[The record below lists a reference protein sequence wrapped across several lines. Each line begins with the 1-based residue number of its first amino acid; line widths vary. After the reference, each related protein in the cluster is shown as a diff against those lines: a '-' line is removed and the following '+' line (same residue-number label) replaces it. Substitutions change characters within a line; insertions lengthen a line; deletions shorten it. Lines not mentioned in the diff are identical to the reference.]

1 MQPGLPP
8 VLCSKTV
15 SRRSSIPSDQPEA
28 PTGAAAGLPP
38 TRRQSGGSR
47 REASDRIRVE
57 VAGREIDGWAL
68 NVSRGGVRV
77 ILDETL
83 EPATKVRI
91 AIGDLPLRDGRVVW
105 VQEEPDGA
113 IVGFEFVDADGHAV
127 HQSSPQLSV
136 PSTARIHPPPVKKPN
151 GESAGG

>member
-1 MQPGLPP
+1 M
-8 VLCSKTV
+8 
-15 SRRSSIPSDQPEA
+15 SRRSTIPGGNSAE
-28 PTGAAAGLPP
+28 PTEAAAGLPP

-68 NVSRGGVRV
+68 NLSRGGVRV

-83 EPATKVRI
+83 EPGTKVRV
-91 AIGDLPLRDGRVVW
+91 AIGEQPLRDGRVVW

-113 IVGFEFVDADGHAV
+113 IVGFEFVDDEGKAI
-127 HQSSPQLSV
+127 HQSQPHMPIS
-136 PSTARIHPPPVKKPN
+136 RIHPPPVKKPN